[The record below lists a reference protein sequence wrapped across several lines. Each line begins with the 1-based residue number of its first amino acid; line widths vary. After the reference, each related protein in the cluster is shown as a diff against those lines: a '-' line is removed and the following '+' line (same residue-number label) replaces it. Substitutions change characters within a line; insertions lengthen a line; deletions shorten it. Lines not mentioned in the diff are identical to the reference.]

1 MHDFII
7 EKTYQKKKTFITSLN
22 TKGGRENLQQAKPIC
37 RSKLKWRMSSIIS
50 IPSKPTKCTDI
61 KTTTKLYNISA

>member
-7 EKTYQKKKTFITSLN
+7 EKTYQKKKKKTFITSLN

-37 RSKLKWRMSSIIS
+37 RSKLKWRKSSII
-50 IPSKPTKCTDI
+50 K
-61 KTTTKLYNISA
+61 Y